1 MSPLRTFAIS
11 TSIGSQS
18 YAVGAGVLRGVE
30 LPFVLVASPLA
41 GFIYDATGSYQMAF
55 FILSGLLLVACIGPF
70 FIKVGGAAERKRRQT
85 A

>member
-1 MSPLRTFAIS
+1 
-11 TSIGSQS
+11 
-18 YAVGAGVLRGVE
+18 
-30 LPFVLVASPLA
+30 LVASPLA